1 MRLKAQLLL
10 CRTEI
15 TSAKAYPGGARYRT
29 SGGGFF
35 SNNSAA
41 ELFPTERSW
50 NKNLETWTRP
60 TNRLNC
66 PTSHLNRVYRYQF
79 RRYKIEREAE
89 VFCERSACRV
99 ARYGK
104 HFVIKYGPNVSLTEG
119 ENMLFVRHM
128 RDETAS
134 STRRDGLD
142 QVWARLDTPEK
153 CRIAGT
159 LRLQIEALRNIPA
172 PGYFGC
178 IGRRPFEENMFWAA
192 SEDGSDDA
200 KFNGPFD
207 TKSELNDALVQSY
220 RVCGGRDQ
228 KANYY
233 RRVLHLV
240 LREKSI
246 VFTHG
251 NLQRK
256 NIMLKPDGQPVL
268 IGWKA
273 AGWYPAYWEHVIA
286 MFRRFGARGWRIL
299 DDWHE
304 YLPRIINEYPNEYV
318 WFDMIRH
325 ELWY

>member
-1 MRLKAQLLL
+1 MDETYQPPQLPYFAPQSRLPIPIPSVQD
-10 CRTEI
+10 
-15 TSAKAYPGGARYRT
+15 
-29 SGGGFF
+29 
-35 SNNSAA
+35 
-41 ELFPTERSW
+41 
-50 NKNLETWTRP
+50 
-60 TNRLNC
+60 
-66 PTSHLNRVYRYQF
+66 
-79 RRYKIEREAE
+79 IEREAE
-89 VFCERSACRV
+89 VFYERSACRV

-104 HFVIKYGPNVSLTEG
+104 HFVIKYGPNVSLAEG
-119 ENMLFVRHM
+119 EIMLFVRHTQPLLAPEVFALFSVENTDCGRVNYIIM
-128 RDETAS
+128 ENVVG
-134 STRRDGLD
+134 DGLD
-142 QVWARLDTPEK
+142 QA
-153 CRIAGT
+153 T
-159 LRLQIEALRNIPA
+159 LVVSEDG
-172 PGYFGC
+172 PG
-178 IGRRPFEENMFWAA
+178 PFEENMFWTT

-233 RRVLHLV
+233 RRVLPLV

-286 MFRRFGARGWRIL
+286 MFRCEGVE